1 MFATSTYNFRSFETR
16 HQSLVTMRQETTVMS
31 LQQLLCRCSN
41 CYVTAT
47 TVMSLQQLLC
57 RCNNC
62 SVAATTVMSLQKLLC
77 RCNNCYVE
85 QHCRIFSNLCTSVV
99 IAISFR
105 SKKRT
110 YKAIVEHLRQRNH
123 RQLRLAS
130 GDIGG
135 CGSNS
140 NQLRF
145 SVLKL

>member
-47 TVMSLQQLLC
+47 TVMSLQ
-57 RCNNC
+57 
-62 SVAATTVMSLQKLLC
+62 KLLC

-85 QHCRIFSNLCTSVV
+85 QHCRIFSNLCSSVV

-123 RQLRLAS
+123 RQLQLAS

-135 CGSNS
+135 CGSNL